1 MDELE
6 FRRRL
11 FADPNDKDVVAQA
24 DTDPAKQ
31 RLVKE
36 MQDFDA
42 TLHSALDI
50 SVPDDLAQKILAKQQ
65 ADTDTSMQQT
75 AEVKQLAWYRRFKAP
90 LATAASALLA
100 VSLYFATSVHAP
112 LHAGEHALQHV
123 YYEAEAL
130 ALTREVQLQEVNEKL
145 AMFGGKLEAMPG
157 KVTYATFCNFKGQ
170 RSLHL
175 IFQSDH
181 GPVTVFIVPT
191 DNDDTK
197 SNNERFADGRFSGS
211 IKPGDRADTILVAN
225 LDTPLEQY
233 QTAVTESLR
242 WL

>member
-11 FADPNDKDVVAQA
+11 FADPNDKDVIAQA

-65 ADTDTSMQQT
+65 ADTETSSKQS

-90 LATAASALLA
+90 LATLLQPYWL
-100 VSLYFATSVHAP
+100 SPCT
-112 LHAGEHALQHV
+112 LQPQFRRH
-123 YYEAEAL
+123 YMRAN
-130 ALTREVQLQEVNEKL
+130 TR
-145 AMFGGKLEAMPG
+145 
-157 KVTYATFCNFKGQ
+157 
-170 RSLHL
+170 
-175 IFQSDH
+175 
-181 GPVTVFIVPT
+181 
-191 DNDDTK
+191 
-197 SNNERFADGRFSGS
+197 
-211 IKPGDRADTILVAN
+211 
-225 LDTPLEQY
+225 
-233 QTAVTESLR
+233 
-242 WL
+242 

>member
-11 FADPNDKDVVAQA
+11 FADPNDKDVIAQA

-50 SVPDDLAQKILAKQQ
+50 SVPEDLAQKILAKQQ
-65 ADTDTSMQQT
+65 ADTETSSKQS

-112 LHAGEHALQHV
+112 LHAGEHALEHV

-130 ALTREVQLQEVNEKL
+130 ALTDEVQLQVVNEKL
-145 AMFGGKLEAMPG
+145 AMFGGKLESMPG

-175 IFQSDH
+175 IFQSEH

-191 DNDDTK
+191 DR
-197 SNNERFADGRFSGS
+197 NEATGTDEQFADARFSGS
-211 IKPGDRADTILVAN
+211 IKPGERADTILVAN
-225 LDTPLEQY
+225 LNTPLERY
-233 QTAVTESLR
+233 ETAVTESLR